1 MAKEKKM
8 GRPTDN
14 PKTSTIKVRLS
25 ESDLYR
31 LDYAADK
38 IQVSKSDIIRQG
50 IEKVY
55 NELSKS

>member
-1 MAKEKKM
+1 M